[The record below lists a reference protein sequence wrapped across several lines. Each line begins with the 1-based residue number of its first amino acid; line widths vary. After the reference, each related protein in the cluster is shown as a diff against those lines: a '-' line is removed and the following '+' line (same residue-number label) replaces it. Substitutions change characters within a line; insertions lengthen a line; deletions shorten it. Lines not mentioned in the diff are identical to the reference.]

1 MGGIHAEETAL
12 TGTKLFKEDIQKS
25 KLHKIQQRIR
35 KSIEICMIVG
45 PRLRQRVKKICKED
59 QSFSG
64 NQWTL
69 PAVMKEPWNSGTL
82 LSQPLLR
89 QTWRILTCRPRAVH
103 NQEQPGL
110 LVWVEKQQQFHFQ
123 AEAFPNQ
130 SQQKFPVNFALRCFS
145 SVWYFAIIKNTLL

>member
-1 MGGIHAEETAL
+1 MGVKKQFARNEINIYAAKSKQTLYRILKSHGVWGILNTRIVGGIHAEETAL

-64 NQWTL
+64 NQ
-69 PAVMKEPWNSGTL
+69 
-82 LSQPLLR
+82 
-89 QTWRILTCRPRAVH
+89 
-103 NQEQPGL
+103 
-110 LVWVEKQQQFHFQ
+110 
-123 AEAFPNQ
+123 
-130 SQQKFPVNFALRCFS
+130 
-145 SVWYFAIIKNTLL
+145 